1 MKRLSI
7 ITLLFAVVATM
18 FAACSK
24 NSAGTTEEIV
34 IPVNKIEAEI
44 IANAPASRIVVGE
57 KVEGEGYPITWS
69 EEGEEIAVLEFVD
82 GVKPSEIIKSKGYE
96 LSNDNKVARFSYDLT
111 EASEEATL
119 FDYYACYP
127 HGVVRESFGT
137 ENYMAL
143 NLEGIQ
149 TQKVEKLGQIDSNA
163 AIIIAASKGHES
175 QQTSL
180 EMSFRHVMAYAKM
193 ALKGLESNEV
203 VESVTFSTTD
213 EANPLSASTCN
224 CYYNGDITP
233 SGTKHFG
240 ITIDT
245 PDTAADNTGKLENI
259 WFASLPCSNLA
270 NFTVAVETSK
280 NSYTKTWDLSAT
292 DKKLSL
298 TKSQVSTFTANMTGA
313 EKIAKVGEWTR
324 VRNAAILEE
333 YFEVI
338 IVAAD
343 SDVAMSKTQ
352 NSNNRAQTAV
362 EKNGK
367 YVIDQISDEVQIF
380 ELHKGNKENTWAF
393 YDGEGYIYA
402 ANSSNNYLRTEEILS
417 DNSSWTIEVS
427 NDVAAVVAQG
437 DNTRNT
443 LRYNGT
449 SNIFSCYDPENN
461 MKDIA
466 IYYRRPSIEP
476 QITSFTVEPRE
487 FESEGGEAVATVT
500 MKYAAGQTLT
510 VTRGENDWIS
520 ISENSI
526 NTDGNISTA
535 TINVTVAANESEE
548 PRTATLTASLGNGAS
563 REFTISQKAFVP
575 ASVAHVYTKVT
586 ENLSDFSGQY
596 LIVYEGSKAAF
607 DGSLTTLDAT
617 SNYKTV
623 TIEDSTI
630 TLAPNEDTF
639 YFTITKAD
647 NVYHIKSASDKEIGA
662 TSDANSLLSASTYT
676 NTITHNGT
684 STDIKGSGGA
694 YLRFNKTS
702 GQTRFRY
709 YKSDSYKNQ
718 EAIQL
723 YQLNGSGAAPALTAP
738 ANVKCTA
745 QTENSLTITWE
756 AVANATGYQVS
767 SDGSTWVDANGNLTH
782 TFSDLEV
789 GTEYTLSVKAKGDG
803 ENYSDSLA
811 ATCTASTSGI
821 KPSLTVT
828 PTTLDW
834 EADATDAKAINV
846 EATHS
851 WTHIASG
858 MDWATI
864 TVSVN
869 TITVTPKAANT
880 LETANEGSITISMD
894 GVENVVVNCSQ
905 AGATPSGGDEGGEV
919 VTGTVIY
926 TVSSTTACTTSG
938 TAPTGSSATYK
949 NTYTSNK
956 EQLTKGNSAT
966 FTLSGYTGVT
976 IKAITL
982 YMKSNKSSGS
992 GAFSAI
998 AGSTTLASLSATA
1011 FSNWYDNTSHGTDYR
1026 NVHVTLTNNT
1036 YAIQSGE
1043 AVVIK
1048 LEASENSI
1056 YIQKVTI
1063 DYEIGSGNSGGDT
1076 PATPTQLVMS
1086 DITCTAQTE
1095 NSLTFSWSAVANATG
1110 YQVSTNGGTSYG
1122 ATQTATTYTWT
1133 GLSASTQKTIYVK
1146 AIGDGTTYT
1155 NSAAK
1160 SASGTTSA
1168 AQGGGGSAETTATLS
1183 FADKANRTAFSTSQQ
1198 IWEQNGIKLT
1208 NNKAGAS
1215 SNVAD
1220 YANPARF
1227 YKNSEIIV
1235 EAPGNIKTIVFT
1247 CNGSSYVTALK
1258 NSIGTVS
1265 GLTITSSGNDVT
1277 VTFTSP
1283 SAKTYT
1289 IAALS
1294 GGQVQMKSITVTY
1307 Q

>member
-1 MKRLSI
+1 MEELKMKRLSI

-245 PDTAADNTGKLENI
+245 PDTAADTTGKLENI

-343 SDVAMSKTQ
+343 SDVAMSTTQ
-352 NSNNRAQTAV
+352 NSNNRAQTEV
-362 EKNGK
+362 VKNGQ

-393 YDGEGYIYA
+393 YDGTGYIYA

-417 DNSSWTIEVS
+417 DNSSWTVEVN

-437 DNTRNT
+437 ENTRNT

-449 SNIFSCYDPENN
+449 SNIFSCYAPENT

-596 LIVYEGSKAAF
+596 LIVYEGSNAAF
-607 DGSLTTLDAT
+607 DGSLATLDAT

-639 YFTITKAD
+639 YFTITKTA
-647 NVYHIKSASDKEIGA
+647 NGYSIQSVGGKYIGR
-662 TSDANSLLSASTYT
+662 TANTNELDESTTTKYD
-676 NTITHNGT
+676 NTISHNGT

-709 YKSDSYKNQ
+709 FKSDSYTSQ

-851 WTHIASG
+851 WTHSASG

-864 TVSVN
+864 TVSSK

-880 LETANEGSITISMD
+880 SETANEGSITISMD

-905 AGATPSGGDEGGEV
+905 AGATQSGGDDTETT
-919 VTGTVIY
+919 VTHDFKFTTIGSTGWSSSYASHTAEFDEATV
-926 TVSSTTACTTSG
+926 TFSSASKQTTNITTMPVTKGQPVTLVAKNGATIKSATFKCAQWTTRTQTITLHYSTNG
-938 TAPTGSSATYK
+938 GSSYTTTGVTSTNFSISKSDLPAGTNAVKITFSSSSNQVGVESATI
-949 NTYTSNK
+949 TYTS
-956 EQLTKGNSAT
+956 G
-966 FTLSGYTGVT
+966 
-976 IKAITL
+976 
-982 YMKSNKSSGS
+982 
-992 GAFSAI
+992 
-998 AGSTTLASLSATA
+998 
-1011 FSNWYDNTSHGTDYR
+1011 
-1026 NVHVTLTNNT
+1026 
-1036 YAIQSGE
+1036 
-1043 AVVIK
+1043 
-1048 LEASENSI
+1048 
-1056 YIQKVTI
+1056 
-1063 DYEIGSGNSGGDT
+1063 GNSGGDT

-1122 ATQTATTYTWT
+1122 ATQAATTYTWT

-1155 NSAAK
+1155 DSAAK
-1160 SASGTTSA
+1160 SANGTTSA
-1168 AQGGGGSAETTATLS
+1168 AQGGGS
-1183 FADKANRTAFSTSQQ
+1183 
-1198 IWEQNGIKLT
+1198 
-1208 NNKAGAS
+1208 
-1215 SNVAD
+1215 
-1220 YANPARF
+1220 
-1227 YKNSEIIV
+1227 
-1235 EAPGNIKTIVFT
+1235 
-1247 CNGSSYVTALK
+1247 
-1258 NSIGTVS
+1258 
-1265 GLTITSSGNDVT
+1265 
-1277 VTFTSP
+1277 
-1283 SAKTYT
+1283 SAKTYSFT
-1289 IAALS
+1289 IIADNFPGNSYANNNNEKTSTATATDGS
-1294 GGQVQMKSITVTY
+1294 GDTMEVKWTSYQVMKQSNAIQFQKNVGYIYNSTDLGTIDNITITSTAGTYTKYIGSSAQPSTTNGTGGYFKIKETGNVTGKVS
-1307 Q
+1307 QIQITFTK